1 MITRTPGSRTSE
13 PAPIPNL
20 GSNAAPLWQRELTR
34 AVRSLDELLEILE
47 LTAEEVS
54 ASDIARR
61 EFPLLVPRGF
71 VDRMR
76 PGDPRDPLLLQVLP
90 TAEEERAPAGFVAD
104 PLAESQVAAAP
115 GLLHKYRGRALLV
128 TTGACAVHCRYCF
141 RRHFPYEEHRETD
154 FEEALVYL
162 KSSPE
167 VEEII
172 LSGGDPLVWKDRRL
186 ARLARELES
195 IDHLRRLRI
204 HTRLPVVLP
213 QRIDED
219 LLAWLT
225 ESRLE
230 PVVVIHTNHPR
241 EIDGEV
247 ASALRRLRRAGITLL
262 NQTVLL
268 RGINDSSSIL
278 SDLSKDLFAVGVL
291 PYYLHL
297 VDRVRGAAHF
307 EIHEDEAR
315 ALARELMAELP
326 GYLVPRLVREVPGA
340 PSKVP
345 VDLRV
350 GASSTSIS

>member
-1 MITRTPGSRTSE
+1 MITRTPGSGTSE
-13 PAPIPNL
+13 PAPPPTPRP
-20 GSNAAPLWQRELTR
+20 ATAPLWQRELAR
-34 AVRSLDELLEILE
+34 AVRSLDELLAILG
-47 LTAEEVS
+47 LTAEQVS

-71 VDRMR
+71 VGRMR
-76 PGDPRDPLLLQVLP
+76 HGDPRDPLLLQVVP
-90 TAEEERAPAGFVAD
+90 KTEEVQAPPGFVAD
-104 PLAESQVAAAP
+104 PLGERQATPAP

-128 TTGACAVHCRYCF
+128 TTGACAIHCRYCF
-141 RRHFPYEEHRETD
+141 RRHFPYEEHRERD
-154 FEEALVYL
+154 FEEAVGYL
-162 KSSPE
+162 RRSPD

-172 LSGGDPLVWKDRRL
+172 LSGGDPLAWNDRRL
-186 ARLARELES
+186 ARLAEELGS

-213 QRIDED
+213 QRIDDD

-225 ESRLE
+225 ASRLQ

-241 EIDGEV
+241 ELDVEV
-247 ASALRRLRRAGITLL
+247 AAALRRLRRAGITLL

-268 RGINDSSSIL
+268 RGINDSSRIL
-278 SDLSKDLFAVGVL
+278 TDLSKDLFAAGVL

-307 EIHEDEAR
+307 EIHEDEGR
-315 ALARELMAELP
+315 ALARELMAQLP

-340 PSKVP
+340 RSKVP
-345 VDLRV
+345 IDLRA
-350 GASSTSIS
+350 GASSPSIS